1 MYQTMSEI
9 EKQYDGMWVFMINCK
24 KGKLNEIIGGV
35 VIASNRNK
43 KTVAEL
49 WGNEYD
55 SETYFRYI
63 GAIPDGMGV
72 LL

>member
-9 EKQYDGMWVFMINCK
+9 EEQYDGKWVFMTNCK
-24 KGKLNEIIGGV
+24 KGEHNEIIGGV
-35 VIASNRNK
+35 VIANNSNK
-43 KTVAEL
+43 KIVSDF
-49 WGNEYD
+49 WDKEYD